1 MEELTV
7 LIDRKLTELRDELNR
22 LEKMYSSDDGCF
34 LEIKRNKGKY
44 TQFYKCKMISDG
56 KMVKVKREFIRKD
69 DIVIAK
75 QLAQK
80 DFDLQLLKQL
90 RGKIAALETVLQNY
104 SEYDERK
111 LFADLSDDR
120 RGLVETKYKDDDS
133 YIAEWEDAFSI
144 NIDNMFNSK
153 YPIET
158 SYFTD
163 KGEHVRSKSEK
174 IIADK
179 FAKENIPYVYEP
191 GCDLNKKALHP
202 DFALLNIDTRETFYY
217 EHFGMMDK
225 PEYATAAVRKI
236 VKYRTLGYEYGK
248 NLLYTFETG
257 TDGLDIKD
265 LCWIISNYLK

>member
-1 MEELTV
+1 MQRKIIEV
-7 LIDRKLTELRDELNR
+7 LAKERGRLIIEKER
-22 LEKMYSSDDGCF
+22 LEKILVPDNGYY
-34 LEIKRNKGKY
+34 LEIKKNKGKY
-44 TQFYKCKMISDG
+44 VQYYKCSRLADNNCSE
-56 KMVKVKREFIRKD
+56 KVFIRKSD
-69 DIVIAK
+69 LNIAK
-75 QLAQK
+75 NLAQTE
-80 DFDLQLLKQL
+80 FDRKLYSDTVSRLNKLNSLL
-90 RGKIAALETVLQNY
+90 NY
-104 SEYDERK
+104 YRKNKYNDLYSNLSPERK
-111 LFADLSDDR
+111 ALIDSSCMDD
-120 RGLVETKYKDDDS
+120 EQ
-133 YIAEWEDAFSI
+133 YIAKWKASFVNADSAFAE
-144 NIDNMFNSK
+144 K

-158 SYFTD
+158 LYYTES
-163 KGEHVRSKSEK
+163 GEHVRSKSEK